1 MVSEFQ
7 EQVYAIVANVPHG
20 KVVTY
25 GQIANWLNCPRSAR
39 QVGYA
44 MAACPPN
51 RRLPWHRVVNA
62 KGEVS
67 RRANPA
73 DAAYQRALL
82 QSEGVCFGANGRID
96 LAMYGWQ
103 P

>member
-7 EQVYAIVANVPHG
+7 EQVYAIVADVPRG
-20 KVVTY
+20 RVITY
-25 GQIANWLNCPRSAR
+25 GQIAVWLNRPRSAR

-44 MAACPPN
+44 MAACPTE

-67 RRANPA
+67 PRANPA
-73 DAAYQRALL
+73 DAAYQRTLL
-82 QSEGVCFGANGRID
+82 QAEGVYFGANGRID
-96 LAMYGWQ
+96 LALYGWQ